1 MSKNFPD
8 DTATQEAAGLPSL
21 AELVAEN
28 PGFLDEVVLPEEASR
43 ILSMPEATLSTLRC
57 RGGGPEFVRL
67 GPGKRAPVG
76 YTRRSCSPMPY
87 SALTAQHPTVARR
100 LNAGSHQPQ

>member
-1 MSKNFPD
+1 MNKISPD
-8 DTATQEAAGLPSL
+8 CSLAQGSAELPSL
-21 AELVAEN
+21 AELVADN
-28 PGFLDEVVLPEEASR
+28 PGFLDEVVPPVEASR

-76 YTRRSCSPMPY
+76 YTRRKLFTYAIQRTCRSTSDRGE
-87 SALTAQHPTVARR
+87 AAT
-100 LNAGSHQPQ
+100 

>member
-1 MSKNFPD
+1 MNKNFSGSALRQG
-8 DTATQEAAGLPSL
+8 ATELPSL
-21 AELVAEN
+21 AELVADN

-76 YTRRSCSPMPY
+76 YTRRKLFTYAIQRTYRSTSD
-87 SALTAQHPTVARR
+87 
-100 LNAGSHQPQ
+100 SHHQ

>member
-1 MSKNFPD
+1 MSKNFLD

-43 ILSMPEATLSTLRC
+43 ILSMPGATLSTLRC

-76 YTRRSCSPMPY
+76 YTRRKLFAYAIQRTYRSTSDRGG
-87 SALTAQHPTVARR
+87 AAA
-100 LNAGSHQPQ
+100 

>member
-1 MSKNFPD
+1 MNKKSPD
-8 DTATQEAAGLPSL
+8 DAATQGPTRLPSL
-21 AELVAEN
+21 AELVADN

-43 ILSMPEATLSTLRC
+43 ILKMPEATLSTLRC

-76 YTRRSCSPMPY
+76 YTRRKLFTY
-87 SALTAQHPTVARR
+87 AIQRTRR
-100 LNAGSHQPQ
+100 STSDPGQAAE